1 MQFVDVTNDIAFR
14 KIFGNEN
21 KKAALISFLNAV
33 LDLKDRNVIEDV
45 TIKNPYQLPKYS
57 GGKTTIVDVKATD
70 QNKNTFI
77 VEMQVAEVKDFDK
90 RVLYY
95 ASQSYTDQIKRGD
108 FYPNLKP
115 TFFIG
120 ILNFQATKSPTYLSR
135 HKILDTETGEN
146 VVKDIEFTFIELTKF
161 TKTDKE
167 LTSIIDQWVY
177 FIKNAEN
184 LEVIPETITD
194 NGLKEAFAEANRYNW
209 SKEELDEYNKVFI
222 REQDERGRL
231 ELAESRG
238 ELKGKLEGKI
248 EGKIEEKY
256 GVIDNGIEIGLS
268 LEQLAKLTGLTKKEI
283 EEYIKTK
290 LK

>member
-1 MQFVDVTNDIAFR
+1 M
-14 KIFGNEN
+14 
-21 KKAALISFLNAV
+21 
-33 LDLKDRNVIEDV
+33 
-45 TIKNPYQLPKYS
+45 
-57 GGKTTIVDVKATD
+57 DVKATD
-70 QNKNTFI
+70 RNKNTFL

-115 TFFIG
+115 TFFIA
-120 ILNFQATKSPTYLSR
+120 ILNFQATQSPIYLSR

-167 LTSIIDQWVY
+167 LPTIIDQWVY
-177 FIKNAEN
+177 FLKNAEN

-194 NGLKEAFAEANRYNW
+194 IGLKEAFAEANRYNW
-209 SKEELDEYNKVFI
+209 SKDELDEYNKVFI

-231 ELAESRG
+231 ELAENR
-238 ELKGKLEGKI
+238 GKI

-256 GVIDNGIEIGLS
+256 YVIDNGIEIGLS
-268 LEQLAKLTGLTKKEI
+268 LEQMAKLTGLTKNKI
-283 EEYIKTK
+283 EEYVKAK
-290 LK
+290 LI